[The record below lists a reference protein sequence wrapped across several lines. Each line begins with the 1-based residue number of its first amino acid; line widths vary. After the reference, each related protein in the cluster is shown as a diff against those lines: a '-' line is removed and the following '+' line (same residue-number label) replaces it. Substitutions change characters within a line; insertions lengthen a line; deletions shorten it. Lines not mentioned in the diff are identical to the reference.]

1 MVAQKSVL
9 VRQQLKVI
17 LTRMHRAGIPKELIQ
32 RVYGYLKQAPAE
44 AVVQM
49 NPNRLMVKCR
59 CSRSQMMNLLILG
72 LFEGLFEMQWD
83 ISCPHCK
90 NIAEHQRHLQQ
101 VKPQVFC
108 ASCQVDFTP
117 HADENIT
124 VTISVHPNLFTNGL
138 PQVAAGSTAEKELP
152 PMTALELIA
161 LPAFR
166 KYFSDQIPALD
177 QSIKIRS
184 VTVMFTDLIQSTQL
198 YTDIGDI
205 NAFALVKEHFQILF
219 SEIIGHSGGIVK
231 TIGDAVMA
239 VFTKARPALDVS
251 FDIKEKVNL
260 LLNNYALH
268 NAFGLKVGL
277 SQGTALI
284 VNLNDT
290 MDLFGTTVNRA
301 ARVVSVAG
309 QRSVAVTQGVFD
321 DLQVRDFIRKNDFS
335 IKKKEHTFKGLP
347 GLQTVYLIS
356 KGQKN

>member
-1 MVAQKSVL
+1 MAYMDDTVPAE
-9 VRQQLKVI
+9 REIKVV
-17 LTRMHRAGIPKELIQ
+17 LTRMHRAGISKELIQ
-32 RVYGYLKQAPAE
+32 RVYGYIQKAPPAE
-44 AVVQM
+44 LVQM
-49 NPNRLMVKCR
+49 NPNRLMAECS
-59 CSRSQMMNLLILG
+59 CSRSQMMDLLVLG

-90 NIAEHQRHLQQ
+90 NIAEHQHHLRQ

-108 ASCQVDFTP
+108 PSCQVDFTP

-124 VTISVHPNLFTNGL
+124 VSISMHPNLFSNGL
-138 PQVAAGSTAEKELP
+138 PHTPSATAADKDLP
-152 PMTALELIA
+152 PVTALELVS

-166 KYFSDQIPALD
+166 QYFSDQMPALD

-198 YTDIGDI
+198 YSDIGDI

-219 SEIIGHSGGIVK
+219 TQIIEHSGGIVK

-239 VFTKARPALDVS
+239 VFTHSQPALNVA
-251 FDIKEKVNL
+251 FEIKDEVNHL
-260 LLNNYALH
+260 LGAYNLQSAY
-268 NAFGLKVGL
+268 GLKVGL

-290 MDLFGTTVNRA
+290 LDLFGTTVNRA
-301 ARVVSVAG
+301 ARVVSVAD
-309 QRSVAVTQGVFD
+309 QHSVALTQSVFD
-321 DLQVRDFIRKNDFS
+321 DLQLRDYIRKNDFK

-356 KGQKN
+356 HR